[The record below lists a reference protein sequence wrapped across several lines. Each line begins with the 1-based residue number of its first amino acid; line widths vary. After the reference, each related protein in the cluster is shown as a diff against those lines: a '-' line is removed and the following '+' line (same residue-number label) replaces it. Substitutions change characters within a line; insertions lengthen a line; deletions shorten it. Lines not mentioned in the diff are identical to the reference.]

1 MFCYLAIQYN
11 IIKTKCIVDGCAY
24 SDFAWKRGISVER
37 SPRDTETNGCET
49 GLCRP
54 KRARVQWHCQEFSF
68 GEAIASGRKSPS
80 GVVQGAL
87 NISHSS
93 PPDSWPVCFMVGRG
107 LSDILWGLTPNPCFA
122 PPLIAWR
129 FFTIMFVNVGGCD
142 RSGFVPALLLS
153 RAVHI
158 LEPVISLIR
167 FSFYSACMC
176 VWVLNSTSAHKRSF
190 SASFTVHAVEYRR
203 RPI

>member
-93 PPDSWPVCFMVGRG
+93 PPDSWPVCFMVGEGAKRHFVG
-107 LSDILWGLTPNPCFA
+107 FNPQPMLRAAIDSLEIFHNHVCKCRWLWPERICPS
-122 PPLIAWR
+122 IA
-129 FFTIMFVNVGGCD
+129 FVEG
-142 RSGFVPALLLS
+142 
-153 RAVHI
+153 RAYT
-158 LEPVISLIR
+158 R
-167 FSFYSACMC
+167 
-176 VWVLNSTSAHKRSF
+176 TSNK
-190 SASFTVHAVEYRR
+190 
-203 RPI
+203 PD